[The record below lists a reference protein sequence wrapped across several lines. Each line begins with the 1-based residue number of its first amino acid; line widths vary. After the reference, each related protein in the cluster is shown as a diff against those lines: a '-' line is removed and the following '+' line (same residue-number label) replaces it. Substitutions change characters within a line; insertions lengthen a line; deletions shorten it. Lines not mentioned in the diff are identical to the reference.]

1 MLPQTGAELG
11 PSVAEAREGDG
22 VVGKSLGHAVLSTP
36 PSLCQSQVC
45 KLVSADNGCE
55 MTTQDPQHR
64 LNK

>member
-45 KLVSADNGCE
+45 KLVSADNGV
-55 MTTQDPQHR
+55 R
-64 LNK
+64 